1 VKEGTT
7 MTTGTQTAPHRYGHF
22 IDGQTQFG
30 PADRV
35 IERINPA
42 TMTVVSVYADGDAA
56 DIDAAVASARRAFD
70 AGVWS
75 EVPGMQ
81 RSRVLTDLAR
91 LMEQH
96 RDELADLDSL
106 EVGKPLRV
114 AHGDVDAAIGL
125 VAFAASLAAAQHGD
139 VHTNLGPDFT
149 GLLVREPIGVVG
161 AIVPWNFPLLILC
174 QKVAFALAAGCSVVA
189 KPSEYTSASAVR
201 LAELAVA
208 AGVPVGV
215 YNVVTGAAAAGQ
227 ALAEHMD
234 VDMITFTG
242 STATGRRVLEA
253 SKGNLKKTSLE
264 LGGKAA
270 QVVFADADLDDAVEG
285 VAFSFTHNQGECCV
299 AGTRLLVES
308 TIADEFTTRLVQ
320 RAKRLRVGGD
330 DADFGA
336 MIHPKH
342 LDTVLGTVTRAQQDG
357 AALLTGGHRL
367 TDGERAAGLFMEPT
381 ILNDV
386 TPSSAAFQEEIFG
399 PVLTVTTFDSIDEA
413 IRLANGV
420 VYGLGNTIWT
430 KNIDTVQRMI
440 RKLRSGTVWVNTT
453 IDGAPQMS
461 FGGYKASGYG
471 REMGH
476 MGLEEFTQLQAV
488 QIREGKRA
496 GTFGLRD

>member
-1 VKEGTT
+1 
-7 MTTGTQTAPHRYGHF
+7 MTTDVRTARRHYGHF
-22 IDGQTQFG
+22 IDGQMRPG

-42 TMTVVSVYADGDAA
+42 TMAVVSVYAEGDAA
-56 DIDAAVASARRAFD
+56 DIDAAVASARRTFD
-70 AGVWS
+70 SGVWS
-75 EVPGMQ
+75 EISGMQ

-91 LMEQH
+91 LMETH
-96 RDELADLDSL
+96 RDELAQLDCW

-114 AHGDVDAAIGL
+114 ARGDADAAIGL
-125 VAFAASLAAAQHGD
+125 VSFAASLAAAQHGD

-189 KPSEYTSASAVR
+189 KPSEYTSASALR
-201 LAELAVA
+201 LAELAIA
-208 AGVPVGV
+208 AGVPAGV
-215 YNVVTGAAAAGQ
+215 YNVVTGLGAAGQ
-227 ALAEHMD
+227 ALAEHRD

-242 STATGRRVLEA
+242 STATGRRVLQA
-253 SKGNLKKTSLE
+253 SQGNLKKTSLE

-270 QVVFADADLDDAVEG
+270 QIVFADADLDDAVEG
-285 VAFSFTHNQGECCV
+285 VVFSFTHNQGECCV
-299 AGTRLLVES
+299 AGTRLLVEAA
-308 TIADEFTTRLVQ
+308 IADEFTARLVQ
-320 RAKRLRVGGD
+320 RAQRLRIGVV

-336 MIHPKH
+336 MIHQQH
-342 LDTVLGTVTRAQQDG
+342 LEAVLGSVDRAQQDG
-357 AALLTGGHRL
+357 ARLITGGRRL
-367 TDGERAAGLFMEPT
+367 TDGDRAAGLFLDAT
-381 ILNDV
+381 ILADV
-386 TPSSAAFQEEIFG
+386 DPSSAAFQEEIFG
-399 PVLTVTTFDSIDEA
+399 PVLTVTTFDSVDEA

-420 VYGLGNTIWT
+420 VYGLGNTVWT

-471 REMGH
+471 REMGR
-476 MGLEEFTQLQAV
+476 MGLEEFTQLKAV
-488 QIREGKRA
+488 QIREGRRV
-496 GTFGLRD
+496 GSFGLRD